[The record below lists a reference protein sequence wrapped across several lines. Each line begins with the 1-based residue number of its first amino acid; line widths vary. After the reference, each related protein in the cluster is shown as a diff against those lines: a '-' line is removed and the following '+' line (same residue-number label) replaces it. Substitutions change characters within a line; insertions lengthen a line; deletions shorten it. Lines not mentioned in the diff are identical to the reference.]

1 MIEAWIAGVGL
12 TPTVWVWGKL
22 AACALLIGLAGPELA
37 KSGDIIADKTG
48 LSQNWSGLVLLAT
61 ATSLPELKTHP
72 HGLAD

>member
-1 MIEAWIAGVGL
+1 MTEAWIAGLGL
-12 TPTVWVWGKL
+12 TPAVWAWSKL
-22 AACALLIGLAGPELA
+22 TFCALLIGLAGPELA

-48 LSQNWSGLVLLAT
+48 VSQSWIGLVLLAT